1 MSSYGT
7 RRNANASRK
16 ALPKVFAREDAD
28 GVRRARGEK
37 RRVEG
42 EAEVGG
48 GKASSKEAR
57 KAEKRARKLKKAE
70 LMAQVMG
77 ARGTAPA
84 PEISQRDAKLDVT
97 AKTKEKPA
105 QPPAEGENA
114 ELAKLAEYIANCG
127 GALEPGWSV
136 SKKTRSDGASAGM
149 TDTYFIHPNGKVFRS
164 RPDVAKHY
172 RLVPASQKNRTTRSG
187 KGGRATQQA
196 ASLAL
201 PAPRA
206 KPEASTSD
214 PSKMKQTSVDDKKSA
229 KKQKGRRRKGEV

>member
-164 RPDVAKHY
+164 RPTW
-172 RLVPASQKNRTTRSG
+172 RNTTDSCPHRRRIGRRGPG
-187 KGGRATQQA
+187 KG
-196 ASLAL
+196 
-201 PAPRA
+201 
-206 KPEASTSD
+206 E
-214 PSKMKQTSVDDKKSA
+214 
-229 KKQKGRRRKGEV
+229 GRRSKRRRWRFPHRARSRKRAPPIHRR